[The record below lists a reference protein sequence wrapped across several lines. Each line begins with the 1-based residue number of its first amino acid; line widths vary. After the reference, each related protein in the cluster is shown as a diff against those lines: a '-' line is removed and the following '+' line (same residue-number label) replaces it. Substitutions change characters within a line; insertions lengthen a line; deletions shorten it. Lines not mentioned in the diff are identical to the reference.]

1 MYSVSSVRGINNL
14 LSPLNG
20 WGDRAAY
27 YGSCEILSWL
37 AEEERSGIKQAQAEG
52 IAEATK

>member
-1 MYSVSSVRGINNL
+1 MRGINNL

-27 YGSCEILSWL
+27 FGSCEILSWL

-52 IAEATK
+52 IAEAKK